1 MLYCTGKSRLLTLKP
16 IAMTVWNV
24 IIGVLVL
31 AFCVKAGVVLNR
43 RKRKVGY
50 HPDISTRKRL
60 KRFVNRFRH
69 LEGIGD

>member
-1 MLYCTGKSRLLTLKP
+1 
-16 IAMTVWNV
+16 MTVWIV

-31 AFCVKAGVVLNR
+31 AFLTKAIVKFCR
-43 RKRKVGY
+43 RKRNVGY

-60 KRFVNRFRH
+60 KRFVNRFKH

>member
-1 MLYCTGKSRLLTLKP
+1 
-16 IAMTVWNV
+16 MTVWIV

-31 AFCVKAGVVLNR
+31 AFVAKAIVKMHR
-43 RKRKVGY
+43 RKRNAGY
-50 HPDISTRKRL
+50 HPDISTKKRL

>member
-1 MLYCTGKSRLLTLKP
+1 
-16 IAMTVWNV
+16 MTVWIV
-24 IIGVLVL
+24 MIGVLVL
-31 AFCVKAGVVLNR
+31 TFCAKAGVKLYR
-43 RKRKVGY
+43 RKRNVGY

>member
-1 MLYCTGKSRLLTLKP
+1 
-16 IAMTVWNV
+16 MTVWNV
-24 IIGVLVL
+24 IIGVIVL
-31 AFCVKAGVVLNR
+31 AFCVKAYVVLRR
-43 RKRKVGY
+43 RKRKVDY

>member
-1 MLYCTGKSRLLTLKP
+1 
-16 IAMTVWNV
+16 MTVWIV

-31 AFCVKAGVVLNR
+31 AFVAMAIVKLHR
-43 RKRKVGY
+43 RKRNAGY
-50 HPDISTRKRL
+50 HPDISTKKRL

>member
-1 MLYCTGKSRLLTLKP
+1 
-16 IAMTVWNV
+16 MTVWII

-31 AFCVKAGVVLNR
+31 AFAAKAVVKLYR
-43 RKRKVGY
+43 RKSNAGY

-60 KRFVNRFRH
+60 KRFVNRYKH

>member
-1 MLYCTGKSRLLTLKP
+1 
-16 IAMTVWNV
+16 MTVWIV

-31 AFCVKAGVVLNR
+31 AFATKAMVKLFR
-43 RKRKVGY
+43 RKRNVGY

-60 KRFVNRFRH
+60 KRFVNRFKH

>member
-1 MLYCTGKSRLLTLKP
+1 
-16 IAMTVWNV
+16 MTVWII

-31 AFCVKAGVVLNR
+31 AFAAKAAVKLYR
-43 RKRKVGY
+43 RKCNAGY

-60 KRFVNRFRH
+60 KRFVNRFKH

>member
-1 MLYCTGKSRLLTLKP
+1 
-16 IAMTVWNV
+16 MTVWIV

-31 AFCVKAGVVLNR
+31 AFVAKAIVKLYR
-43 RKRKVGY
+43 RKSNAGY

-60 KRFVNRFRH
+60 KRFVNRFKH

>member
-1 MLYCTGKSRLLTLKP
+1 
-16 IAMTVWNV
+16 MTVWII

-31 AFCVKAGVVLNR
+31 AFAAKAMVKLYR
-43 RKRKVGY
+43 RKRNVGY

-60 KRFVNRFRH
+60 KRFVNRFKH